1 MHLGHLELNPAV
13 VAEVIPAFTEIKIPM
28 QLPKNPVVAENYSQ
42 KRNDAP
48 STSMI

>member
-28 QLPKNPVVAENYSQ
+28 QLPKKSSRSRELQS
-42 KRNDAP
+42 K
-48 STSMI
+48 TE